1 MDERQRLKKAIKAQ
15 ENLRGTMDDDIIDAA
30 IAAIN
35 KQIVDLEK
43 PNDSLAQHRR
53 LVTVL
58 YADIVGSTD
67 IVKDLDPE
75 DALQIMDGALKHLAV
90 PVEEH
95 GGHLARFM
103 GDGFKAVFGSPVAH
117 ENDPEMA
124 IRAGLGILEASLEHA
139 EVLVERWGIH
149 DFKVRVGINTGLVA
163 IGGLTE
169 ADDTVMGSTVNLGA
183 RMESAAPPG
192 GLLISHNTYR
202 HVRGVFDVESLAPIE
217 LKGFDEPMPVY
228 LVLRSK
234 PRAFKLRTLGVEGVE
249 TRMVG
254 RELELKRLQ
263 DALLAA
269 VEDGEGQVVTLTGEA
284 GVGKSRLLY
293 EFQNWIELMPDV
305 VRLYQGRS
313 RQETQHQPYAL
324 MRDVF
329 AFRFQIQDSD
339 TASVVRQKIES
350 GFGEVWGTDKSGEA
364 RAHAIG
370 HLLGFDFSTSRH
382 LQGLLDDPQ
391 QLRDQALNYLIEY
404 YQSITAQVPTVIFL
418 EDIHWADDSSLD
430 VVNHLG
436 CESPEQRLLIICLAR
451 PTLFERRPYWGEGLA
466 FHHHLE
472 LDPLS
477 KRESR
482 QLVAEILQSVEQVPA
497 ALRELVVS
505 GAEGNPFYIE
515 ELIKMLIEDGV
526 ILTGAELWRIDPHR
540 LAEIDVPSTL
550 AGVLQARLDSLPPA
564 ERNTLQQAS
573 VVGRTFWDDTVG
585 YISTESGQDDTQH
598 ALSNTDE
605 HLSSLRSRELIYHR
619 EESTFADTGEF
630 IFKHAV
636 LRDVTYESVLK
647 RLRCLFHGLA
657 ADWLIA
663 HSGERISEY
672 TGIIADHLEL
682 AGKAEAAITYLIKAG
697 DQARGLYA
705 HQEAINH
712 YQRALA
718 LLKGTEDHERTART
732 LMSLGLTYHN
742 AFEYGKSRQAYEE
755 GFSAWQQAD
764 KAKPQIMLPP
774 APQALRITMLEPP
787 TLDPSRST
795 DVESKDIIDQLFSG
809 LVEMRPDMS
818 VVPDVAHRW
827 EVLADGRK
835 YRFHLRED
843 VCWSDGVPV
852 TAGDFVYAWR
862 RVLEPSE
869 GSRSFNVL
877 HDIQGARDYHR
888 GELTDPKQ
896 LGIRAID
903 ETTLEVRLTEPTS
916 YFLQLL
922 TYTITF
928 PVPKHVVEVHGT
940 SWTQFENIVTNG
952 PFRLAD
958 LKPGETI
965 VLERSPSFHGRFS
978 GNLQRVDLLTHAS
991 PLAEALEMYNDH
1003 QIDVLWFSEINTE
1016 ARDHAR
1022 QRHTGELRSGPGLSV
1037 EYIGFDVHRPPLDDS
1052 RVRRALTLAAN
1063 REKIADITLGGYY
1076 SPATGGF
1083 VPPGIPGHSP
1093 KIGFPF
1099 DPEQALILLAEAGYP
1114 GGRGFPPLEAWVPR
1128 RPQHISVAD
1137 ELQSQWREHLGVEIV
1152 WEVMDWGDYLEM
1164 LRAERPHMWTLGWSA
1179 DYPDPDNFLRTSEL
1193 TSLGWQNETFNK
1205 LVESARRVADQAERM
1220 SMYQQADMILI
1231 EEAAVLPL
1239 IYGHYLVLVKPWVR
1253 KFPISPIRGTF
1264 WKDVIIEPH

>member
-1 MDERQRLKKAIKAQ
+1 MDKGKQLE
-15 ENLRGTMDDDIIDAA
+15 EA
-30 IAAIN
+30 IAALETQRGTLGDAVIDASIAALQ
-35 KQIVDLEK
+35 KQLDDLKTLTSPEQQRK
-43 PNDSLAQHRR
+43 
-53 LVTVL
+53 LVTL
-58 YADIVGSTD
+58 LFADVVGSTR
-67 IVKDLDPE
+67 IGQHMDPE
-75 DALQIMDGALKHLAV
+75 DVLEVMDNALKHLAV
-90 PVEEH
+90 PVDKH
-95 GGHLARFM
+95 GGHVARFM

-124 IRAGLGILEASLEHA
+124 IRAGLGILQAAHEQAESLDK
-139 EVLVERWGIH
+139 RWGIR

-169 ADDTVMGSTVNLGA
+169 AEDTVMGSTVNLGA

-202 HVRGVFDVESLAPIE
+202 HVRGVFDVESLAPVKV
-217 LKGFDEPMPVY
+217 KGFEEPMPVY
-228 LVLRSK
+228 LVLRCK
-234 PRAFKLRTLGVEGVE
+234 PRAFRLRTLGVEGVE

-263 DALLAA
+263 DSLISA
-269 VEDGEGQVVTLTGEA
+269 VEDREGQVVTITGEA

-305 VRLYQGRS
+305 VRLYQGRG
-313 RQETQHQPYAL
+313 RQEIQHQPYAL
-324 MRDVF
+324 LRDVF

-339 TASVVRQKIES
+339 TASEVRQKIES
-350 GFGEVWGTDKSGEA
+350 GFGEVWGTDISGEA
-364 RAHAIG
+364 PAHAIG
-370 HLLGFDFSTSRH
+370 HLLGFDFSASRH
-382 LQGLLDDPQ
+382 LQVLLDDPQ
-391 QLRDQALNYLIEY
+391 QLRDQALSHLIEY
-404 YQSITAQVPTVIFL
+404 FQSVSSQYPTVIFL

-466 FHHHLE
+466 YHNHLE
-472 LDPLS
+472 LNPLS

-482 QLVAEILQSVEQVPA
+482 QLVAEILQSVKQIPA

-526 ILTGAELWRIDPHR
+526 ILTGVEHWGIDPNR
-540 LAEIDVPSTL
+540 LAEIDVPATL

-573 VVGRTFWDDTVG
+573 VVGRTFWDDSVS
-585 YISTESGQDDTQH
+585 YISAASDQDD
-598 ALSNTDE
+598 ALNAIHNTDA
-605 HLSSLRSRELIYHR
+605 HLSSLRSRELVYRR

-630 IFKHAV
+630 TFKHAV

-647 RLRCLFHGLA
+647 RLRRLFHGLA
-657 ADWLIA
+657 ADWLITN
-663 HSGERISEY
+663 SGERTSEY
-672 TGIIADHLEL
+672 TGLIADHLEL
-682 AGKAEAAITYLIKAG
+682 AGKAEAAITYLIQAG

-705 HQEAINH
+705 HHEAINH

-718 LLKGTEDHERTART
+718 LLKCTEDHERTART
-732 LMSLGLTYHN
+732 LMKLGLTYHN
-742 AFEYGKSRQAYEE
+742 AFEYDKSRQAYEE
-755 GFSAWQQAD
+755 GFRAWQQAD
-764 KAKPQIMLPP
+764 NTKPKIMLPP

-787 TLDPSRST
+787 TLDPSLSA
-795 DVESKDIIDQLFSG
+795 DVESKDIISQLFSG
-809 LVEMRPDMS
+809 LVELRPDMS
-818 VVPDVAHRW
+818 VVPDIAHRW

-835 YRFHLRED
+835 YRFHLRDD

-869 GSRSFNVL
+869 GSRSFSVL

-896 LGIRAID
+896 LGIQAID

-928 PVPKHVVEVHGT
+928 PVPKHVVELHGT
-940 SWTQFENIVTNG
+940 SWTQIDKIVTNG

-958 LKPGETI
+958 LKPGEAI

-978 GNLQRVDLLTHAS
+978 GNLQRVVIQTHPGES
-991 PLAEALEMYNDH
+991 TRPLEMYENH
-1003 QIDVLWFSEINTE
+1003 HLDVLWFSGIHTE
-1016 ARDHAR
+1016 VRDHTR
-1022 QRHTGELRSGPGLSV
+1022 QRHTSELRSGPGLTV
-1037 EYIGFDVHRPPLDDS
+1037 TYIGFGINHPPLDDW
-1052 RVRRALTLAAN
+1052 RVRRAFSLATN
-1063 REKIADITLGGYY
+1063 REIIADVTLGGYY

-1083 VPPGIPGHSP
+1083 LPHGIPGHSP
-1093 KIGFPF
+1093 GISLPF
-1099 DPEQALILLAEAGYP
+1099 DPEQARSLLTEAGYP
-1114 GGRGFPPLEAWVPR
+1114 GGRGFPALKAWVAK
-1128 RPQHISVAD
+1128 RPEVLSITD
-1137 ELQSQWREHLGVEIV
+1137 ELQTQWREHLGVEIV
-1152 WEVMDWGDYLEM
+1152 WEAMDWGDYLER
-1164 LRAERPHMWTLGWSA
+1164 LLAERPHMWSMGWSA
-1179 DYPDPDNFLRTSEL
+1179 DYPDPDNFLRTSEWA
-1193 TSLGWQNETFNK
+1193 SLGWQNETFNN

-1220 SMYQQADMILI
+1220 DMYRQADKILI

-1239 IYGHYLVLVKPWVR
+1239 IYGRYLVLVKPWVR
-1253 KFPISPIRGTF
+1253 IFPISPIRGTF